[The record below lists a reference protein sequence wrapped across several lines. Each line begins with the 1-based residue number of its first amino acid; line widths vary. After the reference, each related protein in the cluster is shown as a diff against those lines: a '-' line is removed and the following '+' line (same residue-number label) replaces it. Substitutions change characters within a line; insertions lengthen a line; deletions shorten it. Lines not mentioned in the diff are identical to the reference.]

1 MALDAVLEALTDE
14 QLAQLDMTR
23 YEALCAALAELTVE
37 QAGHS
42 SHPICGATH
51 KEFYSDDNNDKNDHK
66 GECPNVAWTELTVEN
81 GVLMIGGS
89 AADRSDYTD
98 NSQYS
103 NYYTLPEGSYYLGED
118 IELEELIEIEGT
130 VNLCLNGHS
139 ITKTSDDKKGDDGVI
154 RIMKDAIFS
163 LCNCKDSGTITYT
176 NNTMGRGVRV
186 GTTATAGDATFNMYS
201 GEISG
206 NHAGST
212 DQGQDGG
219 VYVKGTFN
227 MYGGKITGN
236 DIPKKESG
244 NGGGVRVGSGSITM
258 YGGEIS
264 GNTSLQHGGGIYSNK
279 SGTTIN
285 IYGGTIKDNE
295 TKTDGGGVYI
305 ANTQFTLSGDAIITG
320 NKAPNGSGGGV
331 FAAYGSQFTT
341 SDNAVISGN
350 SAANYGGGVYLSGGT
365 TSPVSSFTM
374 NNGTISDNH
383 SDNNGSGVHVRSS
396 GMFTMKKGTIGGST
410 SADGNTAKNGG
421 GVYVADSNTTF
432 TMESGSISGNTA
444 SKDGG
449 VRLDKGTFNM
459 SGSAVVSRNTADGYG
474 GGVDANNG
482 TFTMS
487 GGSITGNSTTGDD
500 ANFCGGGGVDV
511 YNGGSFTMSGGSIT
525 GNNSL
530 RGGGVELNGSGTM
543 TVSGS
548 VQIMDNW
555 QNGTLDSSGVYV
567 KGNKSKANNLYLYST
582 KTVAIDTAG
591 LNADARIGVT
601 TNDWPVT
608 GSPVKIVTNATNE
621 ESHYTA
627 IFTPDA
633 EEADYKITKK
643 NDKAVHTTSAWVNV
657 GDGYHHQTCTVC
669 ERELAHEVCTFGQ
682 PLKYNATSHWEE
694 CTKCGN
700 KQNEAAHEF
709 LPDSDKCIGCDY
721 TKSSTITIITPT
733 QPGDS
738 KPAEGNPS
746 TGAVSGP
753 VGYIAIGL
761 AVVGALCLGAKKLT
775 KKHED

>member
-163 LCNCKDSGTITYT
+163 LCNCKDSGTITHT

-186 GTTATAGDATFNMYS
+186 GTTATDGDATFNMYS

-432 TMESGSISGNTA
+432 TMESGSISGN
-444 SKDGG
+444 
-449 VRLDKGTFNM
+449 
-459 SGSAVVSRNTADGYG
+459 
-474 GGVDANNG
+474 
-482 TFTMS
+482 
-487 GGSITGNSTTGDD
+487 STTGDD

-548 VQIMDNW
+548 VQITDNW

-567 KGNKSKANNLYLYST
+567 KGSKRKANNLYLYST

-633 EEADYKITKK
+633 EEADYKITQK
-643 NDKAVHTTSAWVNV
+643 NDKAVHTPSAWVNID
-657 GDGYHHQTCTVC
+657 DGHHHQTCIIC
-669 ERELAHEVCTFGQ
+669 GKELVYEECTFGQ
-682 PLKYNATSHWEE
+682 TLKFNANSHWEE
-694 CTKCGN
+694 CTKCGD
-700 KQNEAAHEF
+700 KKNEAAHEF
-709 LPDSDKCIGCDY
+709 LPKSDNNPNPDKCTGCDY
-721 TKSSTITIITPT
+721 TKSSNITIITPAL
-733 QPGDS
+733 PGDS

-746 TGAVSGP
+746 TGAVSSP
-753 VGYIAIGL
+753 VGYVVIGL
-761 AVVGALCLGAKKLT
+761 AAVGALCFGAKKRT